1 LIAPDIALADLLL
14 AVAVLR
20 RTIAARSSHARLFLS
35 SYFSSAFTFFPSAFF
50 LSRSN
55 SFMEHLHDMVLEDEI
70 LLCSLVLLIGMASG
84 AVGRLV
90 YSLTK
95 RSDA

>member
-1 LIAPDIALADLLL
+1 
-14 AVAVLR
+14 
-20 RTIAARSSHARLFLS
+20 
-35 SYFSSAFTFFPSAFF
+35 
-50 LSRSN
+50 
-55 SFMEHLHDMVLEDEI
+55 MEHLHDMVLEDEI